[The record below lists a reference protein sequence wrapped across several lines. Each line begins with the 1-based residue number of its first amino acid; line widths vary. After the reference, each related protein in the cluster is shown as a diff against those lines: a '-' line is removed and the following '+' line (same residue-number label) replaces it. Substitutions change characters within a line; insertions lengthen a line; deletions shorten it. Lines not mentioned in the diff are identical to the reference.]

1 VLGYPGEPAPQDPSG
16 LALMVALRLAAGAQ
30 GPPLT
35 FFSTVITFGTAVELT
50 VSELSVE
57 AFFPADSLTADWL
70 RRTGRAGTCPVEAWR
85 FRSTPPSEIAKLP
98 GPRGV

>member
-1 VLGYPGEPAPQDPSG
+1 LHEVLAYPGDPSPQDPGG

-35 FFSTVITFGTAVELT
+35 FFSTVTTFGTAVEVT

-57 AFFPADSLTADWL
+57 AFFPADGETADWL
-70 RRTGRAGTCPVEAWR
+70 RRAN
-85 FRSTPPSEIAKLP
+85 
-98 GPRGV
+98 